1 MVFDIFDSKFQGFIK
16 NYTDIPQNIDEN
28 TFRIMITTD
37 NHIGYKETDS
47 YIDTDSYDNFK
58 EVIDICNRLGNVD
71 FMLNSGDLF
80 HDNYFSSKNLNFITD
95 LLVNNC
101 LNDNPITFKTEHKP
115 DSLNLNY
122 NDENINVGL
131 PIFIVNG
138 NHDYGN
144 STGTENV
151 SILKILSNL
160 KLINYLGNFNITDK
174 EDLEVEP
181 VILSKGS
188 TRLNL
193 YGLSNIKEE
202 RLNKLI
208 RNNQLTFLTNDEVT
222 PNGLNVLLLH
232 QNRSV
237 NLNKTYLNEN
247 LLPEFFDLL
256 LWGHE
261 HECIPELA
269 YNNSKNFNI
278 LQPGSTVQTS
288 FHESELK
295 EKCCFLMDFK
305 DNKYTVYPIP
315 LENTRPMNVRTMV
328 LADMNVPRDIDHITK
343 VVVDEVEAMIEE
355 VKEKQL
361 QRAAKK
367 QHHADKI
374 RNGEYHQKT
383 ANPHTSTDTDFSEK
397 LPLIRLKLDYT
408 GYEVIS
414 FRSINNRFIGRV
426 ANPKSVLQL
435 TKKAVRRYK
444 QNANE
449 VSTSVVAADMDVE
462 EEKKNK
468 TSTNE
473 QLVSIIR
480 KTFEKDNQ
488 LIALDDRNLLDFF
501 SGNLANSIAE
511 SKVNMD
517 RFIRKEVDRATEA
530 LVESTKD
537 EIKKVSLRSLTD
549 ENADMNEQP
558 LLAETKDYKKLL
570 KNVTLLMNKQLKSQ
584 KVEPVKRHASE
595 ELQREDNIKRPSEP
609 SDVKEK
615 ENYIPPVTIIKKPV
629 EKPVKKGNILSSDS
643 DDVSLINSDGE
654 EDDINN
660 FRVVAKQPAAPLKPV
675 TEPEMIVSDEPENK
689 KDEPELIVSDDESI
703 VILDENIVK
712 KDEVKKESLFMIES
726 PILLSPA
733 KKSPTPSKYKVPV
746 RRKAQH
752 VSILSSD
759 SD

>member
-1 MVFDIFDSKFQGFIK
+1 MVYDIFNSKYQGFVK
-16 NYTDIPQNIDEN
+16 SYLDIPKVIDGN

-47 YIDTDSYDNFK
+47 YIDTDSYENFE
-58 EVIDICNRLGNVD
+58 EVINICKRLGNVD

-80 HDNYFSSKNLNFITD
+80 HDNHFSSKNLNFITD
-95 LLVNNC
+95 LLVNSC
-101 LNDNPITFKTEHKP
+101 LNDNPIKFKTEHSP
-115 DSLNLNY
+115 DNLHLNY

-181 VILSKGS
+181 VILKKGS

-202 RLNKLI
+202 RLNKLV

-222 PNGLNVLLLH
+222 PNGLNVLLIH

-237 NLNKTYLNEN
+237 NINKTYLNEN

-328 LADMNVPRDIDHITK
+328 LADMNVPRDIEHITK
-343 VVVDEVEAMIEE
+343 IVVEEVESMIEE
-355 VKEKQL
+355 VKTQQTLKAVKKKEYL
-361 QRAAKK
+361 DRA
-367 QHHADKI
+367 
-374 RNGEYHQKT
+374 RNGEYNQKT
-383 ANPHTSTDTDFSEK
+383 ANPHSEIDSDFNEK

-408 GYEVIS
+408 GYELIS

-444 QNANE
+444 ANVNE
-449 VSTSVVAADMDVE
+449 ISPSAVNDDMSAE

-468 TSTNE
+468 LSTNDH
-473 QLVSIIR
+473 LVAIIR
-480 KTFEKDNQ
+480 KTFDKDKQ
-488 LIALDDRNLLDFF
+488 LIALDKHNLLDFF
-501 SGNLANSIAE
+501 TSNLSNSIAE

-517 RFIRKEVDRATEA
+517 RFIRKEVDRATDA

-537 EIKKVSLRSLTD
+537 EIKKVSLRNLT
-549 ENADMNEQP
+549 EANAEIHEQP

-570 KNVTLLMNKQLKSQ
+570 KNVSLLMNKQLKSKQ
-584 KVEPVKRHASE
+584 FESVKRHATE
-595 ELQREDNIKRPSEP
+595 ELQREISIKTP
-609 SDVKEK
+609 VGLNNK
-615 ENYIPPVTIIKKPV
+615 ENEDFQPLLNEEKQPAKK
-629 EKPVKKGNILSSDS
+629 KNILSSDS
-643 DDVSLINSDGE
+643 DDVSLINSEGE
-654 EDDINN
+654 DDDINN
-660 FRVVAKQPAAPLKPV
+660 FVVAKKVFIDKPDITKESV
-675 TEPEMIVSDEPENK
+675 TEPDLIISSDPNK
-689 KDEPELIVSDDESI
+689 NNEPELIVSEDESL
-703 VILDENIVK
+703 VILDENIAVK
-712 KDEVKKESLFMIES
+712 DIVKKESNPIIDS
-726 PILLSPA
+726 PILMSPHRRSI
-733 KKSPTPSKYKVPV
+733 SPPNFKAPI
-746 RRKAQH
+746 RRKIQH
-752 VSILSSD
+752 VNILSSD